1 MKHCCNEAADSNNK
15 TSNSSESN
23 EGKVKEART
32 CHSSRKPTAAIM
44 GEMTMMVEA
53 TIAKAVGMAISRQGT
68 EERGRWETHN
78 NQLKLNKDNATYNDD
93 EHNDN
98 AIYNNNVAGG
108 ITIGQTTALLG
119 QQPQQNIGKDASPI
133 TPVQQL

>member
-53 TIAKAVGMAISRQGT
+53 TVAKVVDVAISQQGT
-68 EERGRWETHN
+68 EERGRWETHD
-78 NQLKLNKDNATYNDD
+78 NQCKLNDNDAVYNNN
-93 EHNDN
+93 EQNDN
-98 AIYNNNVAGG
+98 AMYHKDVASG
-108 ITIGQTTALLG
+108 IVIGQT
-119 QQPQQNIGKDASPI
+119 PM
-133 TPVQQL
+133 